1 MDQGWSRK
9 EGPDCIMTKGVV
21 LRKLDKRYK
30 GVEQWTHRLELNLY
44 GDYETQ
50 SKRLVKVHEVR
61 CMLTANFGAGCHVDE
76 SYCLQRNG
84 VEVPVWGFNNEGDFF
99 VRGEALVLLE
109 LSRGRWND

>member
-44 GDYETQ
+44 GDYD
-50 SKRLVKVHEVR
+50 VR
-61 CMLTANFGAGCHVDE
+61 
-76 SYCLQRNG
+76 S
-84 VEVPVWGFNNEGDFF
+84 
-99 VRGEALVLLE
+99 
-109 LSRGRWND
+109 